1 MAVYS
6 VNLSI
11 LERVF
16 KETFTEEVKSQHFV
30 AAVVTYNSQQLD
42 KNGELTVKARQL
54 QRGKKWREDEDKADG
69 EDCDNDGEFSAF
81 RSYLLLEL

>member
-1 MAVYS
+1 M
-6 VNLSI
+6 
-11 LERVF
+11 
-16 KETFTEEVKSQHFV
+16 
-30 AAVVTYNSQQLD
+30 D

-81 RSYLLLEL
+81 RTKLFISRALIWSFIKHRSKTIISSKFICFFIVFIDGCSHRGSQG

>member
-1 MAVYS
+1 MHSFFLMNENQKKKKLQALMAVYS

-30 AAVVTYNSQQLD
+30 AAVVTYNNLASSCM
-42 KNGELTVKARQL
+42 
-54 QRGKKWREDEDKADG
+54 KWTKMVNLR
-69 EDCDNDGEFSAF
+69 
-81 RSYLLLEL
+81 